1 MTISLPLG
9 SRRRSG
15 FTFIELMLAMSLGVI
30 LMYALFAGMRT
41 AAQSIAISNRLALEN
56 SLLRSAYLLALD
68 EVDFWATYDDPN
80 DSSTSIPGIGCVN
93 GGEGL
98 RNPGLPFSPFYQ
110 TSFAPSAANES
121 AAVRGSETPYAFPN
135 EAVSPPT
142 DGTRGWTATYP
153 WSMCDPLVW
162 ARINLAESGL
172 SDLRFG
178 FYSMFSNISTSPSLG
193 SAATFAFGSP
203 TVNHTWLS
211 NQMDGLKKQI
221 GYYGMI
227 DYLPSNTIYA
237 YATPRT
243 NATNDDGLLTE
254 FIGPGDLGNGPG
266 YFKNGDGVTQFAQGL
281 YRATK
286 DSSFSFAPLKGFIS
300 TALAPNGYMGAWNS
314 YYSLNRS
321 KFNTNQYATAGI
333 GGTMQQFLDCSM
345 STLPLMAVKPSAWP
359 NFDISVMR
367 YITANRFATVC
378 CIRWV
383 NPLTGE
389 VKQLN
394 FNGFGTTLRGAR
406 QQRKRVA
413 GSGWASWDD
422 DGMDH
427 SADTNFQNLDTY

>member
-1 MTISLPLG
+1 M
-9 SRRRSG
+9 
-15 FTFIELMLAMSLGVI
+15 
-30 LMYALFAGMRT
+30 
-41 AAQSIAISNRLALEN
+41 
-56 SLLRSAYLLALD
+56 
-68 EVDFWATYDDPN
+68 
-80 DSSTSIPGIGCVN
+80 
-93 GGEGL
+93 
-98 RNPGLPFSPFYQ
+98 
-110 TSFAPSAANES
+110 
-121 AAVRGSETPYAFPN
+121 
-135 EAVSPPT
+135 PPA
-142 DGTRGWTATYP
+142 DGARGWSATYP
-153 WSMCDPLVW
+153 WSMSDPLVW
-162 ARINLAESGL
+162 TRINLAESGL

-178 FYSMFSNISTSPSLG
+178 FYSMYSNTATSPSLG
-193 SAATFAFGSP
+193 SRATFTFGSP
-203 TVNHTWLS
+203 SVNHTWLS
-211 NQMDGLKKQI
+211 NQLDGLKNQI

-243 NATNDDGLLTE
+243 NATNEDGMLTE
-254 FIGPGDLGNGPG
+254 FIGPGNLANGPG

-286 DSSFSFAPLKGFIS
+286 DSSFSLAPTKGFIS

-314 YYSLNRS
+314 YYSLNRG

-345 STLPLMAVKPSAWP
+345 STLPLMAVKPSEWP
-359 NFDISVMR
+359 SFSISVMR

-383 NPLTGE
+383 SPLTGE

-406 QQRKRVA
+406 QQRRRAA
-413 GSGWASWDD
+413 GGGWASWDD

-427 SADTNFQNLDTY
+427 SADSNFQNLDTY